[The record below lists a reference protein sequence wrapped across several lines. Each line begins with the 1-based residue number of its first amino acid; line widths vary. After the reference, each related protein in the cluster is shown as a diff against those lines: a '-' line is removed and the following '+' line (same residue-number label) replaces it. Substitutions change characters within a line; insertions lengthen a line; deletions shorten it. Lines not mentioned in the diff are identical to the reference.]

1 MVNRSLPDVVGF
13 ANVQSNLGEVDNK
26 GLEISLNSTNI
37 NRRNFSWNTS
47 FNFSLNR
54 NKIAHLYGNM
64 VDVKD
69 ANGNVIGQ
77 QEASDIPN
85 KWFIG
90 HPIDA
95 VWDI

>member
-1 MVNRSLPDVVGF
+1 MLLDL

-37 NRRNFSWNTS
+37 DHRNFRWNTS

-64 VDVKD
+64 VNVTD

-77 QEASDIPN
+77 KGSR
-85 KWFIG
+85 
-90 HPIDA
+90 
-95 VWDI
+95 